1 MDPWSEID
9 DLHRKNISN
18 ISSLRLLIA
27 CLPSDEGLYLCN
39 VFDSWWS
46 HEGGKGW

>member
-9 DLHRKNISN
+9 DLHSKN

-27 CLPSDEGLYLCN
+27 CLLSDEGLCLCN
-39 VFDSWWS
+39 VFDLWWS